1 MKMSDNTP
9 IIIQGL
15 TVSKGIILGQCK
27 LLQHGQSDYRKEKIN
42 KNQVPRELKRL
53 DSAKRKSLLE
63 LKKIKNKLKPSV
75 RKNIGMFLD
84 THIMLI
90 NDKNFTRNVKKNIK
104 DKLLCAD
111 WAIYEEYLSIKSSF
125 DGMRDLYIKQRIEDI
140 NHIVKLLLKN
150 LKKNQKSVGTG
161 LSSLGGFIVVTDDL
175 SPADVLVAHQTKC
188 VALIS
193 EFGGRSS
200 HSSILS
206 RGLEI
211 PSIVGVKNAL
221 STLKNDDEVILDG
234 NHGIII
240 INPDQEAKRYYRRLQ
255 RDDISKKKKLS
266 LIMNKDCFSSDN
278 QRIEIMANLELP
290 QEMKILT
297 KKKFDGIGL
306 FRTEYLYTDRTDFPT
321 EAEQVAGYKKI
332 VQKMRDKP
340 VVFRTLDIGADK
352 EIPENIKSGSIARNP
367 ALGLRGIRYSL
378 NNQKIFLNQVKAILR
393 AGYYGNVKIMLP
405 MITTL
410 SEIIHAKN
418 LIELAKEHLRKRK
431 LKFSNSV
438 DVGIMVEVPSCA
450 VLSSKFA
457 EHVDFLSIGTNDLVQ
472 YTLAIDRVDDEVNYL
487 YDPYN
492 NAVLNLIKNVIESGI
507 KQKIQ
512 VSLCGEMAGDIQ
524 FTRLLLG
531 MGLKSFSMHP
541 SAIPEVKEIILKTDI
556 RSLEK
561 LSSRIINCV
570 DSREKHELIKKLN
583 QMTKR

>member
-42 KNQVPRELKRL
+42 SNQVPRELKRL
-53 DSAKRKSLLE
+53 DSTKRKSLVE
-63 LKKIKNKLKPSV
+63 LKKIKNKLKPNV

-570 DSREKHELIKKLN
+570 DSKEKHELIKKLN